1 MKNPYNVETCYDRP
15 EVFRMPKP
23 DIDLYESIMEL
34 GFNKYPERKK
44 NYELFLASQR
54 GEVVDHLPIKLDIEN
69 VSRCNFRCNMCQVSE
84 WAKGQ
89 RAADLSI
96 SDFQKILDDQHG
108 LIEIKLQ
115 GMGEPL
121 MAAKPYFEMIKIARS
136 RHIWVRSTVNASL
149 LHLKD
154 NYKKIIESDIC
165 ELQVSID
172 GASPRIYEKIRR
184 GGKFDRV
191 KENCALLNDYARKVS
206 RHRTRMWTVVQDDN
220 FEELEDIVA
229 FAAETGF
236 ARLTFS
242 LDLTDWGQDTWR
254 NLNDQI
260 DRHRDLTVTRASA
273 LIELGKASDVD
284 VTFWYV
290 DEKYKTGSPKTICP
304 WPFERAFVSSD
315 MRVVPCCMIANP
327 DIVDFGD
334 AHNFA
339 SIWNSSTIKEFR
351 RLHLKGTIPEV
362 CKTCY
367 GAESD

>member
-1 MKNPYNVETCYDRP
+1 
-15 EVFRMPKP
+15 
-23 DIDLYESIMEL
+23 
-34 GFNKYPERKK
+34 
-44 NYELFLASQR
+44 
-54 GEVVDHLPIKLDIEN
+54 
-69 VSRCNFRCNMCQVSE
+69 
-84 WAKGQ
+84 
-89 RAADLSI
+89 
-96 SDFQKILDDQHG
+96 
-108 LIEIKLQ
+108 
-115 GMGEPL
+115 
-121 MAAKPYFEMIKIARS
+121 
-136 RHIWVRSTVNASL
+136 
-149 LHLKD
+149 
-154 NYKKIIESDIC
+154 
-165 ELQVSID
+165 
-172 GASPRIYEKIRR
+172 
-184 GGKFDRV
+184 
-191 KENCALLNDYARKVS
+191 
-206 RHRTRMWTVVQDDN
+206 MWTVVQDDN